1 MKFVVC
7 QDQAVKERRA
17 MARQSFESDAVFPN
31 ITPTNPSSL
40 YTSVSNYL

>member
-17 MARQSFESDAVFPN
+17 MARQLFESDAN
-31 ITPTNPSSL
+31 ITATNPSSL